1 MNVGSHAI
9 VRQPKARSRWKS
21 DKPEFEPCWVVR
33 FRVPGQAVKVESS
46 RLGICDLCLAE
57 TSNPTATRERCRCQI
72 PVRQWADAKLKAM
85 GKLWHEGRLQ
95 ELERVTERRV
105 DCNIGKLVDTFSAN
119 IPKGGFQSHYV
130 AALWIILREALGVE
144 EAAARRL
151 PVTVLTLQLAVDW
164 MTVRWHHN
172 AERELPAPRAWEHL
186 RAALK
191 AGQLAA
197 PPRNVASPGN
207 YTINGLLTKVRALIG
222 ETARTHYLRGLELP
236 VLSFVQSKGL
246 VAARGQHHA
255 LDGSVVDEIYA
266 SAESALAT
274 GDRDFWVAV
283 QLTSRCGLRPIEVL
297 AARTGWITRLEN
309 GEYMLNVRNRQEEG
323 FLQKA
328 RARAVEA
335 QYSVP
340 AEVAEVLLQA
350 GEGQHLFAPG
360 QAVSTREGLLRR
372 VYSSR
377 LRKWI
382 PAGRDTWYAF
392 RKLYVSLLYASHGKE
407 AARHGAR
414 HASSDVTESHY
425 AVPLSHVPSVDPR
438 VRG

>member
-1 MNVGSHAI
+1 MNVGSYAI
-9 VRQPKARSRWKS
+9 VRQPKSRARWKS

-33 FRVPGQAVKVESS
+33 FRIPSQPVKVESS
-46 RLGICDLCLAE
+46 RLGICDLCISE
-57 TSNPTATRERCRCQI
+57 TGNPTATRERCRCI
-72 PVRQWADAKLKAM
+72 GPVRQWADAKLRAM
-85 GKLWHEGRLQ
+85 GKLWHEGRLE
-95 ELERVTERRV
+95 ELERVTVRRV
-105 DCNIGKLVDTFSAN
+105 DCTIGRLVDTFSAN
-119 IPKGGFQSHYV
+119 IPKGGFQAHYV
-130 AALWIILREALGVE
+130 AALWIILRETLGVE

-172 AERELPAPRAWEHL
+172 AERELPSPRSWEQL

-222 ETARTHYLRGLELP
+222 ETARTHYLRGIDLP
-236 VLSFVQSKGL
+236 ALSFSQSKGL
-246 VAARGQHHA
+246 IAARGQHHA
-255 LDGSVVDEIYA
+255 LGGSVVAEIYA
-266 SAESALAT
+266 AADAALAG

-297 AARTGWITRLEN
+297 AARASWITRRED
-309 GEYMLNVRNRQEEG
+309 GEYILNIKNRSDEG
-323 FLQKA
+323 FMQKA

-340 AEVAEVLLQA
+340 AEIAEVLLQA

-360 QAVSTREGLLRR
+360 QPVSTRDGLLRR

-377 LRKWI
+377 LRQWI
-382 PAGRDTWYAF
+382 PDGRDTWYAF
-392 RKLYVSLLYASHGKE
+392 RKLYVSLLYAAHGKE
-407 AARHGAR
+407 TARHGAR
-414 HASSDVTESHY
+414 HASSDVTEAHY
-425 AVPLSHVPSVDPR
+425 AVPLAHVPSVNPLER
-438 VRG
+438 